1 MKQNWTTTEL
11 KELWTLSDREQQLAL
26 VKSRK
31 SRLGF
36 AFMLKYFQINARF
49 PKKEEVI
56 SLKVIGFLAK
66 QLELDSLSFHY
77 YDFADQSAKLH
88 CKQISKYFGF
98 QTATRKESK
107 ALVHWLVS
115 HVLPERD
122 CNLRSLI
129 EIAYDYFRK
138 KRIEPFSSDRMT
150 RYCIQALQEFEIN
163 LFQKIAS
170 QLSSDQKASLDN
182 LLHSQ
187 DDQKIYL
194 HNLRESAGPANL
206 ESVLS
211 ETKKLKRIQ
220 EIKLPSSLFQSMT
233 LPVLK
238 KYAQKLSSETTS
250 SIRALNSHKRYTLLV
265 IYCHMRLSQLIDN
278 LIDLVNRLIH
288 KLRNKAEATV
298 KNRLFPDLIKVD
310 GKPQLLLKIAHA
322 SLKTPKGIVEE
333 VIFPKVSR
341 ETLQKVIDEFHA
353 KGSYEYQVHQVM
365 RSSYASHYRKILK
378 PVLETLSF
386 CCNNP
391 SHEPLLEA
399 IELIKSHL
407 QSHSKY
413 FPETSNI
420 PLDDVIDDAQ
430 QELIVE
436 SGKIKRLDY
445 EMLAAESLRKQ
456 LKCKNI
462 WLPGADRYRNPDED
476 LPQDFI
482 QKRED
487 YYAALKQPN
496 SPLEFIEKLQNEL
509 NDALKK
515 FNQTLPKNKKVK
527 IISKN
532 NKARIKLTPLKEQP
546 PPQNIKKLKQDV
558 LARWP
563 NTSLLD
569 VLKETDLR
577 VGLTSLFYSTASRE
591 HLSKEDL
598 QIRLLLCIYGY
609 GSNTGLKR
617 VASGNRNIHYQELRY
632 IRRRYL
638 NSSNLRQVLTK
649 LANTLFEVRDS
660 KFWGEDLTACT
671 CDSKKFGAWDQNLM
685 TEWHTRYCGPGIMI
699 YWHLDKKAACIF
711 SQLKTCSS
719 SEVASMIEGVLRH
732 CTDMDVQ
739 SSYVDSAGQTIIG
752 FAFSYMLH
760 FDLLPRLKS
769 MKKQKLFAA
778 AKKDKEKYPHLSP
791 ILATPIKWNLIE
803 KQYDEIIKYTTAL
816 RLGTAEAEAILR
828 RFNKDN
834 KSHPTYQA
842 LLELGKAVKT
852 IFLCRYLQSETLR
865 KEIHEGLNVVERWN
879 GVNDFVFYGK
889 KGEISSNN
897 PEEQE
902 LSMLCLH
909 LLQMSLVYINTLM
922 IQTILH
928 TPPWENRLT
937 FEDKRALTPLM
948 HEHVNPY
955 GLFVLDMGKRL
966 KDLSSKTI
974 KAA

>member
-1 MKQNWTTTEL
+1 MKQNWTATEL
-11 KELWTLSDREQQLAL
+11 KELWTLSDQEKKLTL
-26 VKSRK
+26 LKSRQ

-36 AFMLKYFQINARF
+36 ALLLKYFQINARF
-49 PKKEEVI
+49 PRKEEVI
-56 SLKVIGFLAK
+56 SLSVINFLAK

-98 QTATRKESK
+98 QPATKKDAK
-107 ALVHWLVS
+107 ALMHWLVS
-115 HVLPERD
+115 NVLPERD

-129 EIAYDYFRK
+129 EIAYDYFRE

-150 RYCIQALQEFEIN
+150 RYCIQALQKFEMN
-163 LFQKIAS
+163 LFQKIAF
-170 QLSSDQKASLDN
+170 QLSADQKTSLDS
-182 LLHSQ
+182 LLYFQ
-187 DDQKIYL
+187 EDQKIYL
-194 HNLRESAGPANL
+194 HNLRECVGPTNL

-211 ETKKLKRIQ
+211 ETEKLKRIQ
-220 EIKLPSSLFQSMT
+220 EINLSSSLFQSMT
-233 LPVLK
+233 SPVLK

-250 SIRALNSHKRYTLLV
+250 SIRALAPDKRYTLLA
-265 IYCHMRLSQLIDN
+265 IYCHVRLSQLTDN
-278 LIDLVNRLIH
+278 LIDLVNKLIH

-298 KNRLFPDLIKVD
+298 KSRLLPDLIKID
-310 GKPQLLLKIAHA
+310 GKPTLLLKIAEA
-322 SLKTPKGIVEE
+322 SVKAPKGIVEE

-341 ETLQKVIDEFHA
+341 ETLQKVIDESHA
-353 KGSYEYQVHQVM
+353 KGSYNYQVHRVM

-378 PVLETLSF
+378 PALETLSF

-391 SHEPLLEA
+391 SQEPILEA
-399 IELIKSHL
+399 IQLIKAHL
-407 QSHSKY
+407 QSNSKY
-413 FPETSNI
+413 FPKTSNV
-420 PLDDVIDDAQ
+420 PLDDVIDDAY

-445 EMLAAESLRKQ
+445 EMLTAESLRKQ

-482 QKRED
+482 QKRKD
-487 YYAALKQPN
+487 YYAALKQPI
-496 SPLEFIEKLQNEL
+496 SPLEFIEKLQKEL
-509 NDALKK
+509 NDELKR
-515 FNQTLPKNKKVK
+515 FNQTLPRNKKVK

-546 PPQNIKKLKQDV
+546 HPQNIKKLKQDI
-558 LARWP
+558 LGFWP

-598 QIRLLLCIYGY
+598 QIRLLLCLYAY

-617 VASGNRNIHYQELRY
+617 VASGNRNINYQELRY
-632 IRRRYL
+632 VRRRYL

-649 LANTLFEVRDS
+649 LANTLLETRDS

-685 TEWHTRYCGPGIMI
+685 TEWHTRYRGPGIMI
-699 YWHLDKKAACIF
+699 YWHMDKKAACIF
-711 SQLKTCSS
+711 SQLKSCSS
-719 SEVASMIEGVLRH
+719 SEVAAMIEGVLRH
-732 CTDMDVQ
+732 CTNMDVQ

-769 MKKQKLFAA
+769 MKKQKLFACT
-778 AKKDKEKYPHLSP
+778 KEDKAKYPHLSP
-791 ILATPIKWNLIE
+791 ILTTPIKWNLIE
-803 KQYDEIIKYTTAL
+803 KQYDEIVKYTTAI
-816 RLGTAEAEAILR
+816 RLGTAEVEAILR

-852 IFLCRYLQSETLR
+852 IFLCRYLRSEALR
-865 KEIHEGLNVVERWN
+865 REIHEGLNVVERWN

-889 KGEISSNN
+889 KGEISSND

-955 GLFVLDMGKRL
+955 GLFILDLDKRL
-966 KDLSSKTI
+966 KDLPTKTM